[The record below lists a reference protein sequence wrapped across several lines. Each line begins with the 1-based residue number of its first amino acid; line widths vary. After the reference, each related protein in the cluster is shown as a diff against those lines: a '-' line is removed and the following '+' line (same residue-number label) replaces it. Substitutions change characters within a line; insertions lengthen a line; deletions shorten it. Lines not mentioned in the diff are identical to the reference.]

1 MSGYYR
7 VQSQP
12 VKFSIFSINTKHK
25 QAKFIYIY
33 HSNIPFAFDF
43 GTYSSPFYILLK
55 MYGSSKIV
63 EGTTSFWILSDYG
76 SRREQVPLYF
86 KRCDNIME

>member
-63 EGTTSFWILSDYG
+63 EAPSLSEFSLTMG
-76 SRREQVPLYF
+76 VGENRFLFISKGV
-86 KRCDNIME
+86 IT